1 DPKRVAGAREAI
13 GDAELF
19 VDGNG
24 AYTRKQAL
32 ELAGAFHEYGVSWFE
47 EPVTSED
54 LEGLRILRD
63 RGPAGMNI
71 TAGEYGYT
79 LSYFEKMLEAGAV
92 DVLQADASR
101 CGGISGFL
109 GVADLCEAR
118 SLPLSAHC
126 CPSLHLHLCCAV
138 RPAVHLEYFHD
149 HVRIEQMLFDGAA
162 IPQAGALYPDHSRP
176 GLGIDLKRADAA
188 RFAL

>member
-1 DPKRVAGAREAI
+1 VAEAREAI

-47 EPVTSED
+47 EPVTSDD

-79 LSYFEKMLEAGAV
+79 LSYFEKMLEAGTV

-101 CGGISGFL
+101 CGGITGFL
-109 GVADLCEAR
+109 GVASICEAR

-138 RPAVHLEYFHD
+138 GPAIHLEYFHD

-162 IPQAGALYPDHSRP
+162 IPQAGVLYPDRSRP